1 MTQEK
6 SNRQQRKD
14 RKQREATR
22 RRLITVG
29 LISLGAVFLSFVFIY
44 QAAQPQKAVIAP
56 EAVERPEGEGLALGD
71 PNAPIKIDVFE
82 DFQCP
87 ACKQFTESVE
97 SRVLSELVTT
107 GQAYYVFHQYPFL
120 DRNSI
125 TKESHQAA
133 SASMCASEQGKFWEY
148 HDVLFANRNGEN
160 EGAFNDARLKE
171 FAKSLE
177 LDVDAFNAC
186 FDEDRYADAVEADFN
201 LGNEMGVSGTPSV
214 FVNGVMVKPG
224 FIPSYEDIVVAI
236 AEAQN

>member
-1 MTQEK
+1 MTQDK

-14 RKQREATR
+14 RKQREAAR
-22 RRLITVG
+22 RRVITIGLIT
-29 LISLGAVFLSFVFIY
+29 LGAMFIAFVFIN
-44 QAAQPQKAVIAP
+44 QAAQPQKAVIMP

-71 PNAPIKIDVFE
+71 PDAPITIDVFE

-97 SRVLSELVTT
+97 SQVLSELVNT
-107 GQAYYVFHQYPFL
+107 GQVYYVFHQYPFL
-120 DRNSI
+120 DKNSI

-133 SASMCASEQGKFWEY
+133 GASMCASEQGKFWEF
-148 HDVLFANRNGEN
+148 HDVLFSNWNGEN

-186 FDEDRYADAVEADFN
+186 FDEGRYADAVDADFD
-201 LGNEMGVSGTPSV
+201 LGNQMGVSGTPSV

-224 FIPSYEDIVVAI
+224 FIPLYEDIVAAI